1 MNTETPQQ
9 LYQKYSDFANAGMKG
24 FPTRDQVYDRITLP
38 PNRAWIKP
46 KKLHPLMVKIAEDAI
61 NLPMKQARFQHGR
74 SDDGEFIAFSSI
86 NNYEFFR
93 LTVIKTNP
101 KFKTDAFGLWFPG
114 TDGYEPLPSVAAAA
128 ASGLIGHFYDAL
140 KALQVE
146 GGDVGNDIYH
156 LGTYVE
162 SDLSE
167 VSLIKLVFQVGAYW
181 WVLEH
186 RGRYIQPANGARYM
200 ALRLFE
206 DLEEGRLQVLTRVV
220 PTGFY
225 QLAFA
230 FYDPGDQGH
239 YGEMI
244 EDDLIF
250 EVIEERGHL
259 PSPSYLASQT
269 DVTRS
274 TLKRLAEDR
283 NYNVNLVAEYL
294 AQYGGLSLVP
304 YLVKDVPDQPFIDIN
319 YVDTSNN
326 GLFTVRIYRTK

>member
-1 MNTETPQQ
+1 MNTATPQQ
-9 LYQKYSDFANAGMKG
+9 LYQKYRDFANAGMKG
-24 FPTRDQVYDRITLP
+24 FPTRDQVYDLITLP

-46 KKLHPLMVKIAEDAI
+46 KKLHPLMVKIAEEAI
-61 NLPMKQARFQHGR
+61 NLPIMQARFQHGR

-93 LTVIKTNP
+93 LTSRKTNP

-114 TDGYEPLPSVAAAA
+114 TDGYEPLPAVATAVTT
-128 ASGLIGHFYDAL
+128 GLIGHFYDAL

-146 GGDVGNDIYH
+146 GGDDDSDIWH
-156 LGTYVE
+156 MGTYVE

-181 WVLEH
+181 WILEH
-186 RGRYIQPANGARYM
+186 RGRYIQPASGARHM
-200 ALRLFE
+200 AQRLHE
-206 DLEEGRLQVLTRVV
+206 DLEEGRLHTLTRVLYS
-220 PTGFY
+220 GNY

-239 YGEMI
+239 AGEMI

-250 EVIEERGHL
+250 EVIEECGQL
-259 PSPSYLASQT
+259 PSPSYLASQA

-274 TLKRLAEDR
+274 ALKRMAEDR
-283 NYNVNLVAEYL
+283 NYNVNLVTEYL

-304 YLVKDVPDQPFIDIN
+304 FLIKDVPDQPFVDIN

-326 GLFTVRIYRTK
+326 SQFTVRIYRTK